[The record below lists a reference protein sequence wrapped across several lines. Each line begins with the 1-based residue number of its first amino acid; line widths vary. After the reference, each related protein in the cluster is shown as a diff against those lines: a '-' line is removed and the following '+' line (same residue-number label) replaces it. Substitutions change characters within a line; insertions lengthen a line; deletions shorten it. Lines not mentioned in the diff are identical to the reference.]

1 MAGKRLGILRARP
14 GLVDAGAA
22 LLLSAFAVAT
32 LPPHVN
38 PAAAAACGLAATS
51 SVGWRNRAPGIA
63 VVIAGAGLAGYAW
76 RTSSSSAFAEPLALI
91 LVMYTAG
98 ARGSPGAR
106 SASSW
111 RWSATGSR
119 CASWSTRPQARSA
132 SRRLAV
138 HALPLAIAPAVAGF
152 LVARQR
158 ALARRLAAA
167 TERLRAGE
175 QARLAVVRIR
185 ERNRVARDPARRRR
199 SRCQRDGGAGRG
211 GPDYPRWGTG
221 PGPCRAGGG
230 VGGGRAGLSE
240 LRRILGVIG
249 GEDHD
254 SPEPPFGVAGIA
266 ALAESRRAGGLPV
279 EVTVT
284 GTDPGFPAEVDA
296 ALYRIAQETL
306 TNVIKHARSAPTDV
320 DVVIEPAVVRVR
332 VRNSAPPSAAQAG
345 PGTAETSPAGTSTAG
360 PGHGLAGMRERV
372 ESCGGQLWYGALP
385 GGGFEVR
392 AQFPLIPAG
401 EEGPRWPGRLTGW
414 LRVIGPCGVA
424 LRAPRR
430 CLCRH
435 RPEGPAGAEHRA
447 GRRHVGRAAVAPE
460 IPPRIP
466 HRRQPP
472 GPADQQRA
480 RLDRQPDPGEHVHIR
495 CPGLDGR
502 GLVRH
507 RHRGRRAGSCRR
519 FRHRGGRRLG
529 TSEPLQ

>member
-98 ARGSPGAR
+98 ARGV
-106 SASSW
+106 
-111 RWSATGSR
+111 
-119 CASWSTRPQARSA
+119 
-132 SRRLAV
+132 SRRQVGQLVALVGYGIAVCVLVDAAAGPVSISAVAV

-185 ERNRVARDPARRRR
+185 ERNRVARDLHDVVAHGVSVMVVQAGAARITL
-199 SRCQRDGGAGRG
+199 GGE
-211 GPDYPRWGTG
+211 PDLA
-221 PGPCRAGGG
+221 RAALAE
-230 VGGGRAGLSE
+230 VSAAGRAGLSE

-284 GTDPGFPAEVDA
+284 GTDP
-296 ALYRIAQETL
+296 
-306 TNVIKHARSAPTDV
+306 
-320 DVVIEPAVVRVR
+320 RV
-332 VRNSAPPSAAQAG
+332 
-345 PGTAETSPAGTSTAG
+345 PG
-360 PGHGLAGMRERV
+360 
-372 ESCGGQLWYGALP
+372 
-385 GGGFEVR
+385 
-392 AQFPLIPAG
+392 
-401 EEGPRWPGRLTGW
+401 
-414 LRVIGPCGVA
+414 
-424 LRAPRR
+424 
-430 CLCRH
+430 
-435 RPEGPAGAEHRA
+435 
-447 GRRHVGRAAVAPE
+447 
-460 IPPRIP
+460 
-466 HRRQPP
+466 
-472 GPADQQRA
+472 
-480 RLDRQPDPGEHVHIR
+480 
-495 CPGLDGR
+495 
-502 GLVRH
+502 
-507 RHRGRRAGSCRR
+507 
-519 FRHRGGRRLG
+519 RGGRGPLPHRPGDAHQRDQARTVG
-529 TSEPLQ
+529 THRRGRGD